1 MVVTSLDD
9 AKEWPAERVLREYKE
24 QQVVERRFPVLKD
37 PNRVGPV
44 YLDRPERVEALGYVL
59 LMALLVYSLIERRAR
74 EALKNADEPMQLSGG
89 PTSFRPTGRRVL
101 ERFENVLVMQT
112 DGKRELPDNDNL
124 PKRVLEL
131 LDLSVATY
139 GIESKV

>member
-124 PKRVLEL
+124 PRRVLEL
-131 LDLSVATY
+131 LDISVAAY
-139 GIESKV
+139 GIEPEV